1 MENELENKYPYT
13 QSEKIIMVLF
23 TCITHIF
30 LLPILFLMK
39 YQKRNYCFIY
49 QFLLLFVVSFII
61 YVKV

>member
-1 MENELENKYPYT
+1 MENESENKYPYT

-39 YQKRNYCFIY
+39 Y
-49 QFLLLFVVSFII
+49 
-61 YVKV
+61 